1 MSSDPVVIVAAK
13 RTPLGA
19 FQGALSAAASPD
31 LAAAAIRAC
40 VEESGIDVT
49 SISEVLL
56 GCVLPAGV
64 GQAPARQAAIKAGIP
79 LHAGCTTLN
88 KVCGSGMKATMFG
101 HDMIKA
107 GSANVVIAG
116 GMESMS
122 NAPYLMPKARAGY
135 RMGHQQVLDHMFFD
149 GLQNPSDGNMMG
161 HFAEETA
168 KKYAIHASA
177 TGRIR
182 H

>member
-40 VEESGIDVT
+40 VEESGIDIT

-64 GQAPARQAAIKAGIP
+64 GQAPARQAAQALDRRRHGKRRSRP
-79 LHAGCTTLN
+79 
-88 KVCGSGMKATMFG
+88 
-101 HDMIKA
+101 
-107 GSANVVIAG
+107 
-116 GMESMS
+116 ESHCM
-122 NAPYLMPKARAGY
+122 RAAQ
-135 RMGHQQVLDHMFFD
+135 R
-149 GLQNPSDGNMMG
+149 
-161 HFAEETA
+161 
-168 KKYAIHASA
+168 
-177 TGRIR
+177 
-182 H
+182 